1 MTLQGDLSTLDL
13 ADLLQNM
20 ELHGRTGLL
29 SIEGE
34 EGNTQM
40 YFQEG
45 RLALLNTAERP
56 SLVDV
61 LVASGAVDSDDL
73 ERARKRRKRS
83 GRSLAEVLVEMGV
96 IEREAV
102 QKLARDRLLGDVCE
116 VVSASTGTFTFQPGP
131 IPRGMFDAEER
142 RLGLDLAVNPLLL
155 EAARRSDHWKRIR
168 SEVPSDSA
176 HYKLTSRARG
186 RQDQD
191 GLTRAMGEL
200 LDGTRSVA
208 EVAAC
213 FPHRRF
219 DAYERLANLAE
230 SRSML
235 MVDAGEMA
243 AMALQLANTD
253 LERAWD
259 LIQRGLLLHSHH
271 PDLLEAQGQLAEEL
285 GRPESAVDGLKILA
299 QLRWESGDRNEAR
312 LALER
317 ALELDDSDTA
327 LWERSLELAQ
337 EDERFED
344 VRAYGLRLV
353 DLYREPGLHRKACAV
368 LETLLELEPESWEL
382 QRERAHS
389 LADCG
394 DLAQAVKTLTRYGE
408 RRLAR
413 DEYDQARQAFEEVLS
428 LDPSAKAPRK
438 TLETIQT
445 GDFER
450 MVVHRRLVVHR
461 LVVVACVA
469 LLVGAL
475 VLEGLARGAYR
486 TAVRAVSER
495 ELIEERQYEEA
506 ADLLQDVLE
515 SHPFSVTTLFD
526 VRPHLT
532 ELRRKATESR
542 R

>member
-20 ELHGRTGLL
+20 ELHGRTGML

-40 YFQEG
+40 YFQDG
-45 RLALLNTAERP
+45 RLALLNTDERP

-61 LVASGAVDSDDL
+61 LVASGAVDQADL

-83 GRSLAEVLVEMGV
+83 GRSLTEVLVEMGT

-102 QKLARDRLLGDVCE
+102 VKLARDRLLGDICE

-131 IPRGMFDAEER
+131 IPRGVFDAEER
-142 RLGLDLAVNPLLL
+142 KLGLDLPVNPLLL
-155 EAARRSDHWKRIR
+155 EAARRCDHWRRIR

-176 HYKLTSRARG
+176 HYKISSRAKG

-191 GLTRAMGEL
+191 GLARAMGEL

-208 EVAAC
+208 EVTAC

-219 DAYERLANLAE
+219 DAYECLAGLAE

-243 AMALQLANTD
+243 SMALQLAETD

-259 LIQRGLLLHSHH
+259 LIQRGLVLHSTH

-285 GRPESAVDGLKILA
+285 GRPETAVDGLKILA
-299 QLRWESGDRNEAR
+299 HLRWESGDKAEAR
-312 LALER
+312 VALER
-317 ALELDDSDTA
+317 ALELDDTDTA
-327 LWERSLELAQ
+327 LWERSMELAL
-337 EDERFED
+337 EDERFDD

-382 QRERAHS
+382 HRERAHS

-394 DLAQAVKTLTRYGE
+394 ELPEAVKSLTRFGE
-408 RRLAR
+408 ARLGR
-413 DEYDQARQAFEEVLS
+413 DEFDQARMAFEEVLE

-438 TLETIQT
+438 TLEGIQT

-450 MVVHRRLVVHR
+450 MVVHRRLLVRR
-461 LVVVACVA
+461 LVMGGCVA
-469 LLVGAL
+469 LVLGVLVF
-475 VLEGLARGAYR
+475 EGLARGAYR
-486 TAVRAVSER
+486 TAVRVISER
-495 ELIEERQYEEA
+495 ELIEERRYEEA
-506 ADLLQDVLE
+506 ADLMQGVLE
-515 SHPFSVTTLFD
+515 AHPFSVTTLFD
-526 VRPHLT
+526 VRPQLA
-532 ELRRKATESR
+532 ELRRKAGGDSR
-542 R
+542 